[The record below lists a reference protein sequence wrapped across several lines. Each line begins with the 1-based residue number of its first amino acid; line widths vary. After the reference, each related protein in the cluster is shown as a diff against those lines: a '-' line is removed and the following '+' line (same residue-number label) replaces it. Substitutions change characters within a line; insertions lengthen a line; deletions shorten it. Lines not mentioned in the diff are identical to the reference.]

1 MKKVFMLLIASAALT
16 MTACGGKDEKA
27 ATAEA
32 ATSDAATS
40 DAATSDAAV
49 SDEATSDATGE

>member
-16 MTACGGKDEKA
+16 MTACGGKKEA
-27 ATAEA
+27 AASAEATA
-32 ATSDAATS
+32 DAANS

-49 SDEATSDATGE
+49 LEATPDATAE

>member
-27 ATAEA
+27 AASAEATAEA
-32 ATSDAATS
+32 TMEAEGTMEAE
-40 DAATSDAAV
+40 
-49 SDEATSDATGE
+49 EATMDASAE

>member
-1 MKKVFMLLIASAALT
+1 MLLIASAALT

>member
-27 ATAEA
+27 AASAEA
-32 ATSDAATS
+32 TMEAEGTMEAE
-40 DAATSDAAV
+40 
-49 SDEATSDATGE
+49 EATMDASAE